1 MVIMKYNNKY
11 IILIYVLIL
20 SWGVNAQD
28 SFQQVLRNI
37 ESNNTT
43 LKALQEQTKADKIS
57 NKTALNLENPEVGVG
72 YLWGSPTGEG
82 NRKDLSI
89 TQSFDFPTAYRYRS
103 QVVAGQNTQA
113 DLAYRQQAKE
123 ILQEARAFCVELVY
137 QTKVYEELIE
147 RVKFARE
154 LREAYQIRFDK
165 GDINIIEYNKTKL
178 NLLNEEKA
186 LQICEVEIATLRAE
200 LERMNGG
207 EPLMDVLDTY
217 SNYVLPL
224 SFDQWFTMAKVNN
237 PALELAEK
245 EVDVSRK
252 QEKLT
257 KALNLP
263 KISAGYM
270 SERLLGATHQ
280 GVTLGISIPLWEGKN
295 TVKHQKAQTL
305 ALQVQHKDSELQFY
319 NNLKNQYSRASTLSG
334 LLRDY
339 EEVLNVSNNKSLL
352 KKAFD
357 KGQLS
362 LIDYLLE
369 LSIYYDTI
377 DEYLERERDYQLA
390 LSELQQWDS

>member
-1 MVIMKYNNKY
+1 M
-11 IILIYVLIL
+11 
-20 SWGVNAQD
+20 
-28 SFQQVLRNI
+28 
-37 ESNNTT
+37 
-43 LKALQEQTKADKIS
+43 
-57 NKTALNLENPEVGVG
+57 
-72 YLWGSPTGEG
+72 WGSPAGEG

-103 QVVAGQNTQA
+103 QVVTGQNTQA

-137 QTKVYEELIE
+137 QTKVYSELTG

-200 LERMNGG
+200 LQRMNGG

-224 SFDQWFTMAKVNN
+224 SFDQWFTMAKANN

-270 SERLLGATHQ
+270 SERLLGTTHQ

-339 EEVLNVSNNKSLL
+339 EEVLSVSNNQNLL
-352 KKAFD
+352 KKAFN